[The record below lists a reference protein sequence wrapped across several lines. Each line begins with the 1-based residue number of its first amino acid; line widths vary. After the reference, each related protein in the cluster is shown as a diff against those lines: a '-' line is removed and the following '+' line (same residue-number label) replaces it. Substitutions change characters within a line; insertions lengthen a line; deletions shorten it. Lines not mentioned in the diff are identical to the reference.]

1 MTQIG
6 CTFRELNPRGSY
18 NEIVF
23 LTDLSLICTR
33 LMSCIRSTV
42 HFVVLSSGDPHMT
55 GFLGQ
60 KFDFTGE
67 DGAWYCLIADENIN
81 INMRVTSPVVD
92 LPEITYITG
101 RIFRLHRA
109 HQFTCCC

>member
-1 MTQIG
+1 
-6 CTFRELNPRGSY
+6 
-18 NEIVF
+18 
-23 LTDLSLICTR
+23 
-33 LMSCIRSTV
+33 
-42 HFVVLSSGDPHMT
+42 MT

-67 DGAWYCLIADENIN
+67 DGAWYCLIADGQIN

-101 RIFRLHRA
+101 MDTETFTLERA
-109 HQFTCCC
+109 HHSLALRCGVNQCPLSVFHVFSENVS

>member
-1 MTQIG
+1 
-6 CTFRELNPRGSY
+6 
-18 NEIVF
+18 
-23 LTDLSLICTR
+23 
-33 LMSCIRSTV
+33 
-42 HFVVLSSGDPHMT
+42 MT

-67 DGAWYCLIADENIN
+67 DGAWYCLIADDNIS

-101 RIFRLHRA
+101 MDTEKNVILHRA
-109 HQFTCCC
+109 HHSLAMLLVGLYFIQITQMERYRVGALTVLALQCR

>member
-1 MTQIG
+1 
-6 CTFRELNPRGSY
+6 
-18 NEIVF
+18 
-23 LTDLSLICTR
+23 
-33 LMSCIRSTV
+33 
-42 HFVVLSSGDPHMT
+42 MT

-67 DGAWYCLIADENIN
+67 DGAWYCLIADDQIN

-101 RIFRLHRA
+101 IDIKTSNLHRA
-109 HQFTCCC
+109 QHSLAL